1 MGKDLKGKE
10 LGTGLT
16 QRKDGRYEAKY
27 TDVDGKRKSI
37 YGMKLSEVKRKLNDI
52 KYEIE
57 HGIKSAN
64 PSVTLDQWYEYVIE
78 TYKKNVLRENTL
90 DAYRQWY
97 KHASSE
103 IGFMKIADIRQSHL
117 QDVLNKMYEDGYSSG
132 TMTGT
137 RITLHMLFDY
147 AMMNDIIFKNPSK
160 GLVLPQ
166 DTKREIRVLTL
177 EEQETFLKY
186 IKGTVYELAFQF
198 TLLTGL
204 RSGEIAGLKWED
216 IDFREN
222 TVTVNRTLIYSKKE
236 NIFKL
241 GKPKSQSSYRTI
253 PLVPEAIAILNKR
266 KKEQM
271 VQRLSSRDWNTE
283 EQFEGLV
290 FTTTNGRPCGHA
302 AFNNAIRSV
311 VNRINKDRRLDAKI
325 KNEEAVLM
333 KSFSMHSLRHTFA
346 TRAMESGI
354 DPKAIQRLLGHSSF
368 ITTVDTY
375 VHTTDEFVEN
385 EVKKFRV
392 VSVS

>member
-37 YGMKLSEVKRKLNDI
+37 YGKKLSEVKKKLNDI

-57 HGIKSAN
+57 HGVRSSN
-64 PSVTLDQWYEYVIE
+64 PSVTLDKWYEYVID
-78 TYKKNVLRENTL
+78 TYKKNVVRENTL

-103 IGFMKIADIRQSHL
+103 IGFMKLPDIRQSHL
-117 QDVLNKMYEDGYSSG
+117 QDVINKMYEQGYSSG

-147 AMMNDIIFKNPSK
+147 AIMNDIIVKNPSK
-160 GLVLPQ
+160 GLTLPQ
-166 DTKREIRVLTL
+166 DTGHKIKLFTVQ
-177 EEQETFLKY
+177 EQEEFLKY
-186 IKGTVYELAFQF
+186 SKGTTYDLAFQF

-204 RSGEIAGLKWED
+204 RSGEIGGLKWED
-216 IDFREN
+216 INFNEK
-222 TVTVNRTLIYSKKE
+222 TVTINRTLIYSKKE

-241 GKPKSQSSYRTI
+241 GLPKSKSSNRTI
-253 PLVPEAIAILNKR
+253 PLVQEAIDILNAR

-271 VQRLSSRDWNTE
+271 LHRLSSRNWNTE
-283 EQFEGLV
+283 EQFENLV
-290 FTTTNGRPCGHA
+290 FTTMNGRPCGHA
-302 AFNNAIRSV
+302 AFNNAIRSII
-311 VNRINKDRRLDAKI
+311 NRLNKDRRLNAKI
-325 KNEEAVLM
+325 TGEEVVLM
-333 KSFSMHSLRHTFA
+333 DGLSMHGLRHTYA
-346 TRAMESGI
+346 TRAMESGM
-354 DPKAIQRLLGHSSF
+354 DPKAIQKLLGHSSF
-368 ITTVDTY
+368 VTTVDTY
-375 VHTTDEFVEN
+375 IHTTDDFVQN

-392 VSVS
+392 VNMS

>member
-1 MGKDLKGKE
+1 
-10 LGTGLT
+10 
-16 QRKDGRYEAKY
+16 
-27 TDVDGKRKSI
+27 
-37 YGMKLSEVKRKLNDI
+37 
-52 KYEIE
+52 
-57 HGIKSAN
+57 
-64 PSVTLDQWYEYVIE
+64 
-78 TYKKNVLRENTL
+78 
-90 DAYRQWY
+90 
-97 KHASSE
+97 
-103 IGFMKIADIRQSHL
+103 
-117 QDVLNKMYEDGYSSG
+117 
-132 TMTGT
+132 MTGT